1 LDFGRGLI
9 DQRPRIQAWQ
19 NGKIGVER
27 YELKGLFMDICGYY
41 WVQDCHMTLP
51 LLEKKFPND
60 KNMIKELIDL
70 GILKHERRHNR
81 IEVEFL
87 VNQRLLL
94 NEKRK
99 VRQDAGSK
107 GGKAK
112 AKLKQNP
119 SYKDNNKDK
128 IDIELRKT
136 SFASTLEPFLKIYG
150 RDMLNEF
157 FKYWTEPNKSK
168 SKFRAELEKTWD
180 VERRLETWARNDKN
194 FKPPT
199 KLGYSQLPNAI
210 V

>member
-1 LDFGRGLI
+1 MANELPYFRFTV
-9 DQRPRIQAWQ
+9 QAWQ

-136 SFASTLEPFLKIYG
+136 SFASSLEPFLKIYG
-150 RDMLNEF
+150 RNMLNEF

-199 KLGYSQLPNAI
+199 KFGSSNQLPNAVI
-210 V
+210 

>member
-1 LDFGRGLI
+1 MANELPYFRFTV
-9 DQRPRIQAWQ
+9 QAWQ

-27 YELKGLFMDICGYY
+27 SELKGLFMDICGYY

-99 VRQDAGSK
+99 ARQDAGSK

-112 AKLKQNP
+112 AKLKQNL

-136 SFASTLEPFLKIYG
+136 SFASTLEPFLKTYG

-157 FKYWTEPNKSK
+157 FKYWTEPNKSNT
-168 SKFRAELEKTWD
+168 KFRAELEKTWD

>member
-1 LDFGRGLI
+1 MANELPYFRFTV
-9 DQRPRIQAWQ
+9 QAWQ

>member
-1 LDFGRGLI
+1 MANELPYFRFTV
-9 DQRPRIQAWQ
+9 QAWQ

-99 VRQDAGSK
+99 ARQDAGSK

-157 FKYWTEPNKSK
+157 FKYWTEPNKSNT
-168 SKFRAELEKTWD
+168 KFRAELEKTWD

>member
-1 LDFGRGLI
+1 MANELPYFRFTV
-9 DQRPRIQAWQ
+9 QAWQ

-136 SFASTLEPFLKIYG
+136 SFASSLEPFLKIYG
-150 RDMLNEF
+150 RNMLNEF

>member
-1 LDFGRGLI
+1 MANELPYFRFTV
-9 DQRPRIQAWQ
+9 QAWQ

-150 RDMLNEF
+150 RNMLNEF

>member
-1 LDFGRGLI
+1 MANELPYFRFTV
-9 DQRPRIQAWQ
+9 QAWQ

-136 SFASTLEPFLKIYG
+136 SFASSLEPFLKIYG
-150 RDMLNEF
+150 RNMLNEF
-157 FKYWTEPNKSK
+157 FKYWTEPNKSNT
-168 SKFRAELEKTWD
+168 KFRAELEKTWD

>member
-1 LDFGRGLI
+1 MANELPYFRFTV
-9 DQRPRIQAWQ
+9 QAWQ

-157 FKYWTEPNKSK
+157 FKYWTEPNKSNT
-168 SKFRAELEKTWD
+168 KFRAELEKTWD

>member
-1 LDFGRGLI
+1 MANELPYFRFTV
-9 DQRPRIQAWQ
+9 QAWQ

-150 RDMLNEF
+150 RNMLNEF
-157 FKYWTEPNKSK
+157 FKYWTEPNKSNT
-168 SKFRAELEKTWD
+168 KFRAELEKTWD

>member
-1 LDFGRGLI
+1 MANELPYFRFTV
-9 DQRPRIQAWQ
+9 QAWQ

-194 FKPPT
+194 FNPPT

>member
-1 LDFGRGLI
+1 
-9 DQRPRIQAWQ
+9 
-19 NGKIGVER
+19 
-27 YELKGLFMDICGYY
+27 
-41 WVQDCHMTLP
+41 
-51 LLEKKFPND
+51 
-60 KNMIKELIDL
+60 
-70 GILKHERRHNR
+70 LKHERRHNR